1 MPKGTFR
8 SIVTDIA
15 SGLAG
20 CVLAVCA
27 GAPTRAALP
36 RTQPRV
42 PIDTDNRTLMCWCGR
57 GAKTPTHPLES
68 VTARE
73 CNGCNAWE
81 K

>member
-27 GAPTRAALP
+27 VCSNAQRCRVYGPRRAVVA
-36 RTQPRV
+36 
-42 PIDTDNRTLMCWCGR
+42 
-57 GAKTPTHPLES
+57 
-68 VTARE
+68 
-73 CNGCNAWE
+73 
-81 K
+81 

>member
-36 RTQPRV
+36 RTQPAF
-42 PIDTDNRTLMCWCGR
+42 GR
-57 GAKTPTHPLES
+57 
-68 VTARE
+68 RE
-73 CNGCNAWE
+73 VSLQRLPRPAVQFV
-81 K
+81 